1 MKSPFN
7 ERKQESPPRNTKLK
21 MRLTE
26 FEIIS
31 IKTLAQEIFGN
42 HTRVS
47 LFGSRVNDQM
57 RGGDIDLFISNADE
71 YSLKKKVIFLAEIKK
86 RIGDQMIDVVFDNEN
101 TRRQSGFYKSIIKN
115 AVNL

>member
-1 MKSPFN
+1 
-7 ERKQESPPRNTKLK
+7 

-26 FEIIS
+26 FEITA
-31 IKTLAQEIFGN
+31 IKTLAKDVFGN
-42 HTRVS
+42 HTRVA

-86 RIGDQMIDVVFDNEN
+86 RIGDQKIDVVFDNES
-101 TRRQSGFYKSIIKN
+101 TKRQSRFYKSIIKN